1 MVHRK
6 IGAEFKA
13 RVALEA
19 IKEEKTTAEISSE
32 YKVHATQISSW
43 KRRGLSGIKESFI
56 NSDRGRGQEEEL
68 REQLY
73 AQIGQLKVENDFLKK
88 TVYPH

>member
-1 MVHRK
+1 MVYRK

-19 IKEEKTTAEISSE
+19 IKGEKTTAEISSE
-32 YKVHATQISSW
+32 FKVHATQISSW
-43 KRRGLSGIKESFI
+43 KRRGLVGIKESFV
-56 NSDRGRGQEEEL
+56 NADRGKGREEEL
-68 REQLY
+68 REKLY